1 MELRIF
7 LNNGREQLL
16 GVSRDDLCDFKD
28 NFLDKFP
35 YPVHNGHL
43 ESTANGFVEE
53 SANGF
58 VGFKTLH
65 RREDVVLYHRQREAG
80 YLCGEVAR
88 LAFAHVQQ
96 GLAIVVGDFNRP
108 SHRVRP
114 VGREELE
121 REVSGEQPI
130 PTALAT
136 ALAEEQPD
144 GCASIFHVDGAVGAP
159 ERLIVL
165 AGSLLLEMFDDLRS
179 VQPTEPGF
187 IGRIAQLDHAQEM
200 ARNMTAGNQ
209 TDELGVCEPAVH
221 QQIIEAVALED
232 SHLYHLDSL
241 VGLLHEIL
249 LTALLSSL
257 ATVVIAHPGV
267 PFLFR
272 QSLLLVSVLALF
284 AMEGEVDERLA
295 DAVGI
300 QQREALEAE
309 DALVHYMRVDAAD
322 ELGLLST
329 LWRIG
334 IIQYQAPRLLGAGIA
349 KLLDLAKQMAADA
362 PEYRTPVDTTI
373 IHKPI
378 EHVLLTSK

>member
-7 LNNGREQLL
+7 LNNGGEQLL
-16 GVSRDDLCDFKD
+16 GVSRDDLRDFKD

-43 ESTANGFVEE
+43 ESTANDVVEE

-80 YLCGEVAR
+80 YLCREVSR

-96 GLAIVVGDFNRP
+96 SLAIMVGDFGGP
-108 SHRVRP
+108 SHRVDP
-114 VGREELE
+114 VSIEELE
-121 REVSGEQPI
+121 REVCGEQPI
-130 PTALAT
+130 PTALAA

-144 GCASIFHVDGAVGAP
+144 GSASVLYVDSTVGAP
-159 ERLIVL
+159 EYLAVL
-165 AGSLLLEMFDDLRS
+165 AEALLLESFDDLRG
-179 VQPTEPGF
+179 VQPAEPGL

-200 ARNMTAGNQ
+200 ARDVTTGNQ
-209 TDELGVCEPAVH
+209 TNELGVGEPAVH
-221 QQIIEAVALED
+221 QQVIEAIALED
-232 SHLYHLDSL
+232 GHLHHFDSLVCLLHEVLLAALLDSL
-241 VGLLHEIL
+241 AAI
-249 LTALLSSL
+249 
-257 ATVVIAHPGV
+257 VVAHPGV

-272 QSLLLVSVLALF
+272 QSLLLVGILTLL

-309 DALVHYMRVDAAD
+309 YALVYDMRVDPAD
-322 ELGLLST
+322 ELRLLAT
-329 LWRIG
+329 LWRIC
-334 IIQYQAPRLLGAGIA
+334 IIQYQAPRPFGTGIA
-349 KLLDLAKQMAADA
+349 ELLNLADQMTADA
-362 PEYRTPVDTTI
+362 PEYRAPVDITI
-373 IHKPI
+373 IYKTI
-378 EHVLLTSK
+378 EHVLLTNK